1 MLDINELF
9 QDECA
14 LLTEAQAIAGD
25 AGQSKEAYRA
35 MLLTMSTHYQRMIRE
50 SQRLISRSD
59 RAERE
64 LTRVNKQLRVLAV
77 QLEYE
82 ATHDAL
88 TDTFNRSAIISQITQ
103 TLAESHAALILLDI
117 DNFKRINDQYG
128 HPMGDKVICGLIGR
142 IRMCIPDYANV
153 GRIGGEEFTILLPET
168 TLEEAMRVADIIH
181 HSLNHQPLDALP
193 ERPVTVSFGVC
204 CAPQH
209 THFETLYNCAD
220 MALYEAKNKG
230 RNQSVSRIIE

>member
-14 LLTEAQAIAGD
+14 LLSEAQAIAGD
-25 AGQSKEAYRA
+25 TALSKEAYRT
-35 MLLTMSTHYQRMIRE
+35 MLLTMATHYQRMIRE

-88 TDTFNRSAIISQITQ
+88 TDTYNRSAIISQITQ
-103 TLAESHAALILLDI
+103 TLAEKPAALILLDI

-128 HPMGDKVICGLIGR
+128 HPMGDKVICGLIAR
-142 IRMCIPDYANV
+142 IRKCIPDSANV

-168 TLEEAMRVADIIH
+168 SLIEAMNVADVIH
-181 HSLNHQPLDALP
+181 GSLNHHPLDVLP
-193 ERPVTVSFGVC
+193 ERCVTVSFGVC
-204 CAPQH
+204 WAPQQ
-209 THFETLYNCAD
+209 THFETLYNTAD
-220 MALYEAKNKG
+220 MALYEAKNNG
-230 RNQSVSRIIE
+230 RNQIISRAID